1 MHACKIYK
9 DNNIKIGTIRIRIE
23 SEMPDD
29 NGNIVRNAESME
41 YKTMNE
47 KELMALFLQDEEYKK
62 LVIRTLAR
70 AIEVVNER

>member
-1 MHACKIYK
+1 ME

-29 NGNIVRNAESME
+29 NGNIVRNAKSME